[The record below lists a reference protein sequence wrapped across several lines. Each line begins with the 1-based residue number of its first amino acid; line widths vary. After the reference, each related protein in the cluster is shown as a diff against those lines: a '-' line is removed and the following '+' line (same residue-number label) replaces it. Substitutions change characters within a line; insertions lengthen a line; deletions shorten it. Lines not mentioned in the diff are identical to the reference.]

1 MIAIDVFRGLIGE
14 WRATNRLWL
23 SPDDPVRESESL
35 AVVRLAGCDQFAEID
50 YTWAF
55 DGKPQ
60 QGRVILGQDPGSHA
74 VKGVWFDS
82 WHMRNDFMTCQ
93 GGVDPTGVIV
103 VKGTYAAPPDPD
115 WGWEILIEPDAR
127 DAFRLSMNNI
137 PPGGEK
143 ELAVEV
149 SYTRVS
155 PGGQQR

>member
-35 AVVRLAGCDQFAEID
+35 AVVRLAGCDQFAEIE

-82 WHMRNDFMTCQ
+82 WHMRNDLMTCL
-93 GGVDPTGVIV
+93 GGIDPTGVIA

-127 DAFRLSMNNI
+127 DAFRLSMYNI

-155 PGGQQR
+155 PGGQPR